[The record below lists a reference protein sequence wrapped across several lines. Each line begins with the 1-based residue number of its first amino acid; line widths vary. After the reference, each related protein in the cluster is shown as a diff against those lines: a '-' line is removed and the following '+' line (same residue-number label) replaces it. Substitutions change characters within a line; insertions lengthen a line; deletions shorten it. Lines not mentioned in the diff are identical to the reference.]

1 MTNLN
6 TKLMFLTSRKFESNN
21 AVRGA
26 FLLTDSETKPLEF
39 RCTNPIRPTQLQ
51 KMLYGDIL
59 EQYILV
65 ELIGQPLVK
74 TVKDE
79 PNLILVSDYSFLDLR
94 TKINIPVVQITKEEQ
109 INVSSDGNE
118 TNFQMLNSS
127 SGKFDPIVIRTHN
140 QFLDDKNK
148 AKEVLT
154 DIFNSYDLIEP
165 FNRVSIALEQ
175 VHTQKIGEV

>member
-1 MTNLN
+1 M
-6 TKLMFLTSRKFESNN
+6 
-21 AVRGA
+21 
-26 FLLTDSETKPLEF
+26 LTDVETKPLEF

-51 KMLYGDIL
+51 RMLYGDIL

-79 PNLILVSDYSFLDLR
+79 PNLILVSDFSFLDLR

-109 INVSSDGNE
+109 INVSSNGSE
-118 TNFQMLNSS
+118 TSFQMLNSS

-140 QFLDDKNK
+140 KFSDDKNK
-148 AKEVLT
+148 AKEILT
-154 DIFNSYDLIEP
+154 EIFNSYDLIEP
-165 FNRVSIALEQ
+165 FSRVSIALEQ
-175 VHTQKIGEV
+175 VHTQKIGEM